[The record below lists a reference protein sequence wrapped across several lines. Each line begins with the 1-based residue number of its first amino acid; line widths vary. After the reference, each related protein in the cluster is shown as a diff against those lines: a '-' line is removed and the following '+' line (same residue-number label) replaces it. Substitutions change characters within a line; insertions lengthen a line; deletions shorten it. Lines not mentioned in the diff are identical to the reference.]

1 MILIFKMT
9 DSKTHIEN
17 ENYLEAIEC
26 IKEESGPT
34 PDKLTEDT
42 LNRMAL
48 SQAKLHFYSSAYS
61 YYILANNKRKALEV
75 SKKIPMEMVEQR
87 LEDYLHRYVKIMRVH
102 GRRGVFALKDL
113 PINAVVCK
121 IPLYLCKSGSK
132 KELTEYL
139 SENNVLSESMP
150 RADTFPVT
158 WSPSTCDQ
166 IGVSPMRII
175 LEQQIQEFK
184 KEERE
189 SHVDNYLYLRSLVA
203 SRCFADGDTEYM
215 VPFADMLNHSNDP
228 NVEWE
233 FKEDHFIMRTMC
245 PVKATDELFDFY
257 GPKSNYEAFLHY
269 GFIPLNNTKLDVV
282 RLIGDLPAGAK
293 NRLDPRY
300 FHTSFEFEMRGSYM
314 EGTVEVFSFLRY
326 IRSNDKKCPETLKGF
341 LKKPVSKENELWVC
355 KMLFNIL
362 QKEVHRRVEKTAIG
376 VEEALAISLLQSEME
391 VLVHWGETLTDAI
404 QIMEGKKKVKKS
416 TNDYIV
422 KVVKAMGYYK

>member
-1 MILIFKMT
+1 MT

-17 ENYLEAIEC
+17 ENYLEAIES

-34 PDKLTEDT
+34 PDKWTEET

-87 LEDYLHRYVKIMRVH
+87 LEDYIFSGYVKIMRVH

-121 IPLYLCKSGSK
+121 IPLYLCTSGSK

-150 RADTFPVT
+150 KADTFPVT

-166 IGVSPMRII
+166 IGISPMRII

-233 FKEDHFIMRTMC
+233 FKDDHFIMRTMC
-245 PVKATDELFDFY
+245 PVKVTDELFDFY

-300 FHTSFEFEMRGSYM
+300 FQTSFEFELRGSYM

-376 VEEALAISLLQSEME
+376 VEEPLAISLLQSEMA
-391 VLVHWGETLTDAI
+391 VLVHWGETLQEAI
-404 QIMEGKKKVKKS
+404 QIMQGKKKVKKS

>member
-1 MILIFKMT
+1 MT

-34 PDKLTEDT
+34 PDKWTEDT

-75 SKKIPMEMVEQR
+75 SEKIPMEMIEQR
-87 LEDYLHRYVKIMRVH
+87 LEDYIFSGYVKIMRVH

-150 RADTFPVT
+150 KADTFPVT

-233 FKEDHFIMRTMC
+233 FKEDHFIMRTIC

-269 GFIPLNNTKLDVV
+269 GFIPVNNTKLDVV

-300 FHTSFEFEMRGSYM
+300 FHTSFEFELRGSYM

-376 VEEALAISLLQSEME
+376 VEEPLAISLLQSEMA

>member
-1 MILIFKMT
+1 MT

-34 PDKLTEDT
+34 PDKWTEDT

-48 SQAKLHFYSSAYS
+48 SQAKLHFYSSAYT
-61 YYILANNKRKALEV
+61 YYMLANNKREALKVCE
-75 SKKIPMEMVEQR
+75 KIQPSAIEEH
-87 LEDYLHRYVKIMRVH
+87 LKEHKHPDVKIIRVN

-166 IGVSPMRII
+166 IGISPMRII

-233 FKEDHFIMRTMC
+233 FKDDHFIMRTMC
-245 PVKATDELFDFY
+245 PVKVTDELFDFY

-300 FHTSFEFEMRGSYM
+300 FQTSFEFELRGSYM

-376 VEEALAISLLQSEME
+376 VEEPLAISLLQSEMA
-391 VLVHWGETLTDAI
+391 VLVRWGETLQEAI
-404 QIMEGKKKVKKS
+404 QIMQGKKKVKKS

>member
-1 MILIFKMT
+1 MT

-17 ENYLEAIEC
+17 ENYLEAIES

-34 PDKLTEDT
+34 LDKWTEDT

-61 YYILANNKRKALEV
+61 YYILAHNKRKALEV
-75 SKKIPMEMVEQR
+75 SKKIPMEMIEQR
-87 LEDYLHRYVKIMRVH
+87 LGDYLHRYVKIMRVH

-132 KELTEYL
+132 KELAEYL

-233 FKEDHFIMRTMC
+233 FKDGHFIMRTMC
-245 PVKATDELFDFY
+245 PVKSTDELFDFY

-341 LKKPVSKENELWVC
+341 LKNPVSKENELWTC

-376 VEEALAISLLQSEME
+376 VEEALAISLLQSEMA
-391 VLVHWGETLTDAI
+391 VLVHWGETLQEAI

>member
-34 PDKLTEDT
+34 PDKWTEDT

-175 LEQQIQEFK
+175 LEQQIQEFHK
-184 KEERE
+184 DQRTLQEL
-189 SHVDNYLYLRSLVA
+189 H
-203 SRCFADGDTEYM
+203 TM
-215 VPFADMLNHSNDP
+215 V
-228 NVEWE
+228 
-233 FKEDHFIMRTMC
+233 
-245 PVKATDELFDFY
+245 
-257 GPKSNYEAFLHY
+257 
-269 GFIPLNNTKLDVV
+269 
-282 RLIGDLPAGAK
+282 
-293 NRLDPRY
+293 
-300 FHTSFEFEMRGSYM
+300 
-314 EGTVEVFSFLRY
+314 
-326 IRSNDKKCPETLKGF
+326 
-341 LKKPVSKENELWVC
+341 
-355 KMLFNIL
+355 
-362 QKEVHRRVEKTAIG
+362 
-376 VEEALAISLLQSEME
+376 
-391 VLVHWGETLTDAI
+391 
-404 QIMEGKKKVKKS
+404 
-416 TNDYIV
+416 
-422 KVVKAMGYYK
+422 